1 MARVYLA
8 LVADRENLKLARS
21 TLRNQQE
28 MYNLIKKQ
36 VVEAV
41 MDAVGQDFPVGYRF
55 LADEMLPD
63 GLQLEETR
71 VYASE
76 LAKRGVAYLSVMVGT
91 YDSFYLP
98 EYKEMEREQGYMVKF
113 AHEVKAAVP
122 GTPVI
127 AAGRIQSPEFA
138 SNIIEKGEA
147 DLIGLARV
155 LFADP
160 LWPKKARG
168 EIKEPIVACE
178 PTCSLCMQRVMKG
191 KPAYCS
197 QWSKERRESFLKSLG
212 QESLF
217 P

>member
-41 MDAVGQDFPVGYRF
+41 MDAVGQDFSVGYRF

-63 GLQLEETR
+63 GLQVEETR

-197 QWSKERRESFLKSLG
+197 QWSKERREVFSKKIG
-212 QESLF
+212 EER
-217 P
+217 

>member
-1 MARVYLA
+1 
-8 LVADRENLKLARS
+8 VAVKAS
-21 TLRNQQE
+21 S
-28 MYNLIKKQ
+28 Y
-36 VVEAV
+36 
-41 MDAVGQDFPVGYRF
+41 
-55 LADEMLPD
+55 PD
-63 GLQLEETR
+63 
-71 VYASE
+71 
-76 LAKRGVAYLSVMVGT
+76 
-91 YDSFYLP
+91 LP

-147 DLIGLARV
+147 DLIGLATE

-178 PTCSLCMQRVMKG
+178 PTCSLCMSILAVLMREEKG
-191 KPAYCS
+191 VIP
-197 QWSKERRESFLKSLG
+197 FLSI
-212 QESLF
+212 
-217 P
+217 